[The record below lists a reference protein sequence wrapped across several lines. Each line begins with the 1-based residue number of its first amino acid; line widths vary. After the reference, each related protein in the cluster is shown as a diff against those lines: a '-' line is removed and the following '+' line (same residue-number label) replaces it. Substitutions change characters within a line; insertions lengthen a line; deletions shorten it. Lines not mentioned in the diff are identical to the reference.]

1 MTYFRSLGQ
10 KSKNNL
16 FIFLFKW
23 EQENLLS
30 KLSDLY
36 NDTSSWI
43 VFVHL
48 LGEFKTSKRHFEIY
62 WPLKSVKMPHNL
74 HTKFETSGH
83 SARPSWHSS
92 KMTCMWSELA
102 PPIRL
107 SLEACLPIPFQLW
120 EQGCFLVC
128 CLWRKMPKVWVSQ
141 TLDCTVYRL
150 DSKKLLFSF

>member
-1 MTYFRSLGQ
+1 MWIWGKVLCMNQTKMPHSFRT
-10 KSKNNL
+10 K
-16 FIFLFKW
+16 
-23 EQENLLS
+23 
-30 KLSDLY
+30 
-36 NDTSSWI
+36 
-43 VFVHL
+43 
-48 LGEFKTSKRHFEIY
+48 FKTSGR
-62 WPLKSVKMPHNL
+62 
-74 HTKFETSGH
+74 

-128 CLWRKMPKVWVSQ
+128 CLWRQMPKVWVSQ

-150 DSKKLLFSF
+150 DSKTLASIPSWLVWAELKCSALTSANQFRKLDNRR